1 MDSSINKTEQI
12 VDTNTFVNTNLNL
25 FSNILNSLDT
35 VSSEAK
41 SFLKEKLSVDGK
53 INNQL
58 LEKHQHEGHGY
69 AWFETYRI
77 ALRET
82 FNWFKNLKKLKKPQS

>member
-25 FSNILNSLDT
+25 FSNILNSLET

-41 SFLKEKLSVDGK
+41 SFLKEKLSTDGK
-53 INNQL
+53 INNEL
-58 LEKHQHEGHGY
+58 LENISTKVMGMLG
-69 AWFETYRI
+69 
-77 ALRET
+77 
-82 FNWFKNLKKLKKPQS
+82 LKLTELH

>member
-58 LEKHQHEGHGY
+58 LEKVS
-69 AWFETYRI
+69 ARRSWI
-77 ALRET
+77 CLV
-82 FNWFKNLKKLKKPQS
+82 

>member
-25 FSNILNSLDT
+25 FSNILNSLET

-41 SFLKEKLSVDGK
+41 FFLKKNYLLMVKLI
-53 INNQL
+53 IN
-58 LEKHQHEGHGY
+58 
-69 AWFETYRI
+69 F
-77 ALRET
+77 
-82 FNWFKNLKKLKKPQS
+82 